1 MMGQGSLTGKV
12 ALVTGAGRGI
22 GKVLARELARQGSAV
37 AVIYAASADGAN
49 EVVAEITAAGG
60 KASAIQAD
68 VSSFDAVKAMFA
80 AFDQSFD
87 RLDILVNCAGVSAGG
102 MLADVEEAQI
112 DWLIGV
118 NVKGPLFVASEGS
131 KRMGEG
137 GRIINFASVMAEYP
151 MAGTGIY
158 TACKMAVKGMT
169 ESWAKELGKRGI
181 TVNTVT
187 PGPTSPGMMDQCPP
201 GYRKHFEQ
209 KSPFGRIGTA
219 LEVAEV
225 VSFLASP
232 ASSWVSGTH
241 ILVHGAAIP
250 D

>member
-1 MMGQGSLTGKV
+1 MTGVLAGKV

-22 GKVLARELARQGSAV
+22 GKVIAERLARDGAAV
-37 AVIYAASADGAN
+37 AVNYAASADGAN
-49 EVVAEITAAGG
+49 EVVAAIAAAGG
-60 KASAIQAD
+60 KAVAIKAD
-68 VSSFDAVKAMFA
+68 ITKRAEVQAMFA
-80 AFDQSFD
+80 AMDTTFG
-87 RLDILVNCAGVSAGG
+87 RLDIVINCAGVSAGG
-102 MLADVEEAQI
+102 MLADVDEAQI

-118 NVKGPLFVASEGS
+118 NVKGPLFVASEAS
-131 KRMGEG
+131 KRLAEG

-201 GYRKHFEQ
+201 GYREHFET

-219 LEVAEV
+219 AEVAEV
-225 VSFLASP
+225 VAFLASP
-232 ASSWVSGTH
+232 AASWVSGTH
-241 ILVHGAAIP
+241 ILAHGAAIP

>member
-1 MMGQGSLTGKV
+1 MTGALAGKV
-12 ALVTGAGRGI
+12 ALITGAGRGI
-22 GKVLARELARQGSAV
+22 GKVVAERLARDGAAIV
-37 AVIYAASADGAN
+37 ANYAASAVGA
-49 EVVAEITAAGG
+49 EQVVSEIVANGG
-60 KASAIQAD
+60 KAFAIKAD
-68 VSSFDAVKAMFA
+68 ITSFDDVKAMFA
-80 AFDQSFD
+80 EID
-87 RLDILVNCAGVSAGG
+87 RQFGRIDIVINCAGVSAGG
-102 MLADVEEAQI
+102 ALADVDEAQI

-118 NVKGPLFVASEGS
+118 NVKGPLFVASEAS

-187 PGPTSPGMMDQCPP
+187 PGPTSPGMMDNCPP
-201 GYRKHFEQ
+201 GYLEHFQQ

-219 LEVAEV
+219 GEVAEV
-225 VSFLASP
+225 VAFLVSP
-232 ASSWVSGTH
+232 AASWVSGTH
-241 ILVHGAAIP
+241 ILAHGAAIP

>member
-1 MMGQGSLTGKV
+1 MTGALAGKV
-12 ALVTGAGRGI
+12 ALITGAGRGI
-22 GKVLARELARQGSAV
+22 GKVVAERLARDGAAIV
-37 AVIYAASADGAN
+37 ANYAASAAGA
-49 EVVAEITAAGG
+49 EQVVSEIVATGG
-60 KASAIQAD
+60 KAFAIKAD
-68 VSSFDAVKAMFA
+68 ITSFDEVKAMFA
-80 AFDQSFD
+80 EID
-87 RLDILVNCAGVSAGG
+87 RQFGRIDIVINCAGVSAGG
-102 MLADVEEAQI
+102 ALADVDEVQI

-118 NVKGPLFVASEGS
+118 NVKGPLFVASEAS
-131 KRMGEG
+131 KRMGDG

-187 PGPTSPGMMDQCPP
+187 PGPTSPGMMDNCPP
-201 GYRKHFEQ
+201 GYLEHFQQ

-219 LEVAEV
+219 GEVAEV
-225 VSFLASP
+225 VAFLVSP
-232 ASSWVSGTH
+232 AASWVSGTH
-241 ILVHGAAIP
+241 ILAHGAAIP

>member
-1 MMGQGSLTGKV
+1 MAGVLAGKV

-22 GKVLARELARQGSAV
+22 GKVIAERLARDGAAI
-37 AVIYAASADGAN
+37 AANYAASAAGA
-49 EVVAEITAAGG
+49 EQVVSEIAATGG
-60 KASAIQAD
+60 KAFAIKAD
-68 VSSFDAVKAMFA
+68 ITSFDEVKAMFTEI
-80 AFDQSFD
+80 D
-87 RLDILVNCAGVSAGG
+87 RQFGRIDIVINCAGVSAGG
-102 MLADVEEAQI
+102 ALADVDEAQI

-118 NVKGPLFVASEGS
+118 NVKGPLFVASEAS
-131 KRMGEG
+131 KRLKAG

-201 GYRKHFEQ
+201 GYREHFEQ

-219 LEVAEV
+219 AEVAEV
-225 VSFLASP
+225 VAFLASP

-241 ILVHGAAIP
+241 ILAHGAAIP

>member
-1 MMGQGSLTGKV
+1 MTGALAGKV
-12 ALVTGAGRGI
+12 ALITGAGRGI
-22 GKVLARELARQGSAV
+22 GKVVAERLARDGAAIV
-37 AVIYAASADGAN
+37 ANYAASAAGA
-49 EVVAEITAAGG
+49 EQVVSEIVATGG
-60 KASAIQAD
+60 KAFAIKAD
-68 VSSFDAVKAMFA
+68 ITSFDEVKAMFA
-80 AFDQSFD
+80 EID
-87 RLDILVNCAGVSAGG
+87 RQFGRIDIVINCAGVSAGG
-102 MLADVEEAQI
+102 ALADVDEVQI

-118 NVKGPLFVASEGS
+118 NVKGPLFVASEAS

-187 PGPTSPGMMDQCPP
+187 PGPTSPGMMDNCPP
-201 GYRKHFEQ
+201 GYLEHFQQ

-219 LEVAEV
+219 GEVAEV
-225 VSFLASP
+225 VAFLVSP
-232 ASSWVSGTH
+232 AASWVSGTH
-241 ILVHGAAIP
+241 ILAHGAAIP

>member
-1 MMGQGSLTGKV
+1 MTGALAGKV
-12 ALVTGAGRGI
+12 ALITGAGRGI
-22 GKVLARELARQGSAV
+22 GKVVAERLARDGAAIV
-37 AVIYAASADGAN
+37 ANYAASAAGA
-49 EVVAEITAAGG
+49 EQVVSEIVATGG
-60 KASAIQAD
+60 KAFAIKAD
-68 VSSFDAVKAMFA
+68 ITSFDEVKAMFA
-80 AFDQSFD
+80 EID
-87 RLDILVNCAGVSAGG
+87 RQFGRIDIVINCAGVSAGG
-102 MLADVEEAQI
+102 ALADVDEAQI

-118 NVKGPLFVASEGS
+118 NVKGPLFVASEAS
-131 KRMGEG
+131 KRMGDG

-187 PGPTSPGMMDQCPP
+187 PGPTSPGMMDNCPP
-201 GYRKHFEQ
+201 GYLEHFQQ

-219 LEVAEV
+219 GEVAEV
-225 VSFLASP
+225 VAFLVSP
-232 ASSWVSGTH
+232 AASWVSGTH
-241 ILVHGAAIP
+241 ILAHGAAIP

>member
-1 MMGQGSLTGKV
+1 MADGLPLAGKV

-22 GKVLARELARQGSAV
+22 GKVLARELARQGAAV
-37 AVIYAASADGAN
+37 AVNYAASADGAN

-60 KASAIQAD
+60 KAAAIQAD
-68 VSSFDAVKAMFA
+68 ITSFDAVKAMFGE
-80 AFDQSFD
+80 FDRQFA

-102 MLADVEEAQI
+102 MLADVDEAQI

-131 KRMGEG
+131 KRMVEG

-169 ESWAKELGKRGI
+169 ESWAKELGRRGI

-201 GYRKHFEQ
+201 GYREHFEQ

>member
-1 MMGQGSLTGKV
+1 MTGALAGKV
-12 ALVTGAGRGI
+12 ALITGAGRGI
-22 GKVLARELARQGSAV
+22 GKVVAERLARDGAAIV
-37 AVIYAASADGAN
+37 ANYAASAAGA
-49 EVVAEITAAGG
+49 EQVVSEIVANGG
-60 KASAIQAD
+60 KAFAIKAD
-68 VSSFDAVKAMFA
+68 ITSFDDVKAMFA
-80 AFDQSFD
+80 EID
-87 RLDILVNCAGVSAGG
+87 RQFGRIDIVINCAGVSAGG
-102 MLADVEEAQI
+102 ALADVDEAQI

-118 NVKGPLFVASEGS
+118 NVKGPLFVASEAS

-187 PGPTSPGMMDQCPP
+187 PGPTSPGMMDNCPP
-201 GYRKHFEQ
+201 GYLEHFQQ

-219 LEVAEV
+219 GEVAEV
-225 VSFLASP
+225 VAFLVSP
-232 ASSWVSGTH
+232 AASWVSGTH
-241 ILVHGAAIP
+241 ILAHGAAIP

>member
-1 MMGQGSLTGKV
+1 MAAVLAGKV

-22 GKVLARELARQGSAV
+22 GRVVAQRLARDGAALAVNYS
-37 AVIYAASADGAN
+37 ASADGAN
-49 EVVAEITAAGG
+49 AVVAAITGAGG
-60 KASAIQAD
+60 SALAIKADITRRAD
-68 VSSFDAVKAMFA
+68 VQAMFA
-80 AFDQSFD
+80 EIDSHFG
-87 RLDILVNCAGVSAGG
+87 RIDIVVNCAGVSAGG
-102 MLADVEEAQI
+102 MLADLDEEQI

-118 NVKGPLFVASEGS
+118 NVKGPLFVASEAS
-131 KRMGEG
+131 TRLTEG

-201 GYRKHFEQ
+201 GYRAHFEA

-219 LEVAEV
+219 AEVAEV
-225 VSFLASP
+225 VAFLASP

-241 ILVHGAAIP
+241 ILAHGAAIP

>member
-1 MMGQGSLTGKV
+1 MAGVLEGKV
-12 ALVTGAGRGI
+12 ALITGAGRGI
-22 GKVLARELARQGSAV
+22 GKVLAERLARDGAAIV
-37 AVIYAASADGAN
+37 ANYAASASGAE
-49 EVVAEITAAGG
+49 EVVAAIEQAGG
-60 KASAIQAD
+60 RAIAVKADIT
-68 VSSFDAVKAMFA
+68 SFDQVKAMFA
-80 AFDQSFD
+80 RIDEAFG
-87 RLDILVNCAGVSAGG
+87 RLDIVVNCAGVSAGG
-102 MLADVEEAQI
+102 ALADVDEAQV

-118 NVKGPLFVASEGS
+118 NVKGPLFVASEAS
-131 KRMGEG
+131 KRLADG

-187 PGPTSPGMMDQCPP
+187 PGPTAPGMMDSCPP
-201 GYRKHFEQ
+201 GYREHFEK

-219 LEVAEV
+219 GEVAEV
-225 VSFLASP
+225 VAFLASP
-232 ASSWVSGTH
+232 AASWVSGTH
-241 ILVHGAAIP
+241 ILAHGAAIP

>member
-1 MMGQGSLTGKV
+1 MTGVLAGKV

-22 GKVLARELARQGSAV
+22 GKVIAERLARDGAAV
-37 AVIYAASADGAN
+37 VVNYAASADGAN
-49 EVVAEITAAGG
+49 EVVAEIEAAGG
-60 KASAIQAD
+60 KALAIKADITKQAE
-68 VSSFDAVKAMFA
+68 VKAMFA
-80 AFDQSFD
+80 ALDAHFDK
-87 RLDILVNCAGVSAGG
+87 LDIVINCAGVSAGG
-102 MLADVEEAQI
+102 MLADLDEAQI

-118 NVKGPLFVASEGS
+118 NVKGPLFVASEAS
-131 KRMGEG
+131 KRLTAG

-187 PGPTSPGMMDQCPP
+187 PGPTSPGMMDLCPP
-201 GYRKHFEQ
+201 GYRAHFEQ

-219 LEVAEV
+219 AEVAEV
-225 VSFLASP
+225 VAFLASP

-241 ILVHGAAIP
+241 ILAHGAAIP

>member
-1 MMGQGSLTGKV
+1 MGQVLAGKV

-22 GKVLARELARQGSAV
+22 GKVIAERLARDGAAV
-37 AVIYAASADGAN
+37 VCNYAASAAGAE
-49 EVVAEITAAGG
+49 EVVAAIKAAGG
-60 KASAIQAD
+60 RAL
-68 VSSFDAVKAMFA
+68 AVKADITRKAEVEALFA
-80 AFDQSFD
+80 AIDKEFG
-87 RLDILVNCAGVSAGG
+87 RIDIVINCAGVSAGG
-102 MLADVEEAQI
+102 MLADVDEAQI

-118 NVKGPLFVASEGS
+118 NVKGPLFVASEAS

-137 GRIINFASVMAEYP
+137 GRIVNFASVMAEYP

-201 GYRKHFEQ
+201 GYREHFEQ

-219 LEVAEV
+219 AEVAEV
-225 VSFLASP
+225 VAFLASP
-232 ASSWVSGTH
+232 AASWVSGTH
-241 ILVHGAAIP
+241 ILAHGAAIP